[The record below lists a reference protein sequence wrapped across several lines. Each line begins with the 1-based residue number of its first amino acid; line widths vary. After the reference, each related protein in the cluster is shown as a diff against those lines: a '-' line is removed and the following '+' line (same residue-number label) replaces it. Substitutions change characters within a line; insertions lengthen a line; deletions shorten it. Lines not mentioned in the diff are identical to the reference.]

1 MTGKGAYDMEKNTA
15 EQPTTEVQDDPKAR
29 ELLQAAFAKTARWQP
44 DFKGFQADLRIN
56 VNGKETKGTVTVKGP
71 REVTVGID
79 DTELQTWAQNQIG
92 MIAVHRGPRTFQESD
107 GKHTLTLGGE
117 EQHPLGQRITIHG
130 DGMGSWY
137 RVKDNR
143 ITQIN
148 RNMPQAAFTIN
159 VEESAVTQ
167 DGHYLTTRYTVYYFS
182 PKDRSLKNVDS
193 FSDTHIRIGNSDLP
207 ATRRIIS
214 YENGEIVVRSLTF
227 ENHKMLS

>member
-1 MTGKGAYDMEKNTA
+1 METDTQKVDS
-15 EQPTTEVQDDPKAR
+15 PDVQDDPKAR
-29 ELLQAAFAKTARWQP
+29 NLLQAAFAKTARWQP

-56 VNGKETKGTVTVKGP
+56 VNGKETTGTVTVKGP
-71 REVTVGID
+71 RDVTVVID
-79 DTELQTWAQNQIG
+79 DADLQTWAQSQIG
-92 MIAVHRGPRTFQESD
+92 MIAGHRGPRSFQESD

-117 EQHPLGQRITIHG
+117 ENHPLGQRINIHG

-137 RVKDNR
+137 RIKDNR

-148 RNMPQAAFTIN
+148 RNMPQAVFTIN
-159 VEESAVTQ
+159 VEDSAITQ
-167 DGHYLTTRYTVYYFS
+167 DQQHLTTRYTVYYFS

-214 YENGEIVVRSLTF
+214 YEDGEIVARTLTF
-227 ENHKMLS
+227 ENHTML

>member
-1 MTGKGAYDMEKNTA
+1 MDMHTGEKDS
-15 EQPTTEVQDDPKAR
+15 TEVQDDPKAR
-29 ELLQAAFAKTARWQP
+29 ELLQAAFAKTARWQS

-71 REVTVGID
+71 RDVTVAID
-79 DTELQTWAQNQIG
+79 DADLQTWAQNQIG
-92 MIAVHRGPRTFQESD
+92 MIAVHRGPRNFQESD

-117 EQHPLGQRITIHG
+117 EDHPLGQRINIHG
-130 DGMGSWY
+130 DGMGSC
-137 RVKDNR
+137 

-159 VEESAVTQ
+159 VEDSTITQ
-167 DGHYLTTRYTVYYFS
+167 DQQHLTTRYTVYYFS

-193 FSDTHIRIGNSDLP
+193 FSDTHVRVGNSDLP

-214 YENGEIVVRSLTF
+214 YENGEIVGRTLTF
-227 ENHKMLS
+227 ENHVML

>member
-1 MTGKGAYDMEKNTA
+1 MEQHTQQKENTD
-15 EQPTTEVQDDPKAR
+15 VQDDPKAR

-44 DFKGFQADLRIN
+44 DFKGFQADLRVN
-56 VNGKETKGTVTVKGP
+56 VNGTETKGTVTVKGP
-71 REVTVGID
+71 RDVTVVID
-79 DTELQTWAQNQIG
+79 NADLQTWAQNQIG
-92 MIAVHRGPRTFQESD
+92 MIAVHRGPRNFQESD

-117 EQHPLGQRITIHG
+117 ENHPLGQRINIHG

-137 RVKDNR
+137 RIKDNR

-159 VEESAVTQ
+159 VEDSAITQ
-167 DGHYLTTRYTVYYFS
+167 DQQHLTTRYTVYYFS

-193 FSDTHIRIGNSDLP
+193 FSDTHIRVGNSDLP

-214 YENGEIVVRSLTF
+214 YEDGNVAARTLTF
-227 ENHKMLS
+227 ENHVML